1 MLSSSSSS
9 SEQGDI
15 TNTPFDTDTVVPL
28 LNANTVILR
37 NHTPPL
43 SLPPLDGG
51 VRPRKISMQTNEI
64 Y

>member
-1 MLSSSSSS
+1 MLSSRGGSSSG

-15 TNTPFDTDTVVPL
+15 TNTRFDTDTVAPL

-37 NHTPPL
+37 NHSPPL

-51 VRPRKISMQTNEI
+51 GSHAGENLNAN
-64 Y
+64 